1 MGISKQQV
9 TWNSL
14 VGANPVLA
22 AEAAVVRPMLG
33 TSVPLADSRYR
44 GILLHR
50 LNKSNHAYVHPFT
63 FHATARG
70 RLDFCAG
77 AQLSNKALD
86 MAGAH
91 VVYALEGN
99 SGGCVGLRGW
109 TLGDQTLTDVSW
121 FFLLFQRH
129 LCGPQV
135 VHTQCLALHWAG
147 LPEPHE
153 NA

>member
-1 MGISKQQV
+1 M
-9 TWNSL
+9 
-14 VGANPVLA
+14 
-22 AEAAVVRPMLG
+22 PMC
-33 TSVPLADSRYR
+33 TRSHFMQ
-44 GILLHR
+44 LHV
-50 LNKSNHAYVHPFT
+50 AGVEFVAGPT
-63 FHATARG
+63 
-70 RLDFCAG
+70 FCAG
-77 AQLSNKALD
+77 AQLSDEALD
-86 MAGAH
+86 IAGAH